1 MLILVHPSAP
11 KLWWSWGESN
21 PRPETR
27 KLALSTGLESDW
39 FQSAIGSALAK
50 LHPHPAYNLPGRWN
64 S

>member
-27 KLALSTGLESDW
+27 KLALSTGLESD
-39 FQSAIGSALAK
+39 
-50 LHPHPAYNLPGRWN
+50 
-64 S
+64 